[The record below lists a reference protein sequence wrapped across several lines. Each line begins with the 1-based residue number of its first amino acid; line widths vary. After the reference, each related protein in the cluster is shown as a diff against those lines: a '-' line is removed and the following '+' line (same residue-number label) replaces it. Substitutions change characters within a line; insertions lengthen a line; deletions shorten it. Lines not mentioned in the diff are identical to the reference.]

1 MVQLL
6 SSKSLLL
13 GLATTTIAVPHSTRG
28 SCDQSSLNTT
38 TFTYT
43 TTSEDTIFSIAKKF
57 DRGACDI
64 ARANRMI
71 DAEHIFA
78 DFTLRIPGQ
87 VCHPDSTTCLLTRQN
102 ATATCVKG
110 GPHDYKTIAGDTIEK
125 IALYKLNVTVDTVFS
140 EAQQVGISSITEEIP
155 AGTFIKVK
163 QCVPSSCTVTPFH
176 FTYGVYKDLAEQF
189 GTTVGQIMSSNGG
202 YNYSDASDASA
213 AWITVPMGCTN
224 LALNVT
230 EEI

>member
-1 MVQLL
+1 MRLL
-6 SSKSLLL
+6 SFSLVV
-13 GLATTTIAVPHSTRG
+13 GLATTAFAVPHTSQG
-28 SCDQSSLNTT
+28 SCDSSSLNSTS
-38 TFTYT
+38 FVYT

-71 DAEHIFA
+71 DAEHLFEG
-78 DFTLRIPGQ
+78 FTLLIPGQ
-87 VCHPDSTTCLLTRQN
+87 VCNPDSNTCLLTRQH

-125 IALYKLNVTVDTVFS
+125 IALYKLNVTVETVFS
-140 EAQQVGISSITEEIP
+140 EASQAGISSTAEEIP
-155 AGTFIKVK
+155 AGTFIKIR
-163 QCVPSSCTVTPFH
+163 QCVPSACTVTPFH
-176 FTYGVYKDLAEQF
+176 FTYGVYKDLAERF
-189 GTTVGQIMSSNGG
+189 GTTVGQIMSFNGA
-202 YNYSDASDASA
+202 YNYSDHSDADA

>member
-1 MVQLL
+1 MHLPFNCFLL
-6 SSKSLLL
+6 A
-13 GLATTTIAVPHSTRG
+13 LATTALAIPHTARA
-28 SCDQSSLNTT
+28 SCDESSLNSTS
-38 TFTYT
+38 FVYT

-57 DRGACDI
+57 NRGACDI

-71 DAEHIFA
+71 DAEHLYVG
-78 DFTLRIPGQ
+78 FTLRIPSQ
-87 VCHPDSTTCLLTRQN
+87 VCNPDSTTCLLTKQN

-125 IALYKLNVTVDTVFS
+125 IALYKLNITLDTVWNKAK
-140 EAQQVGISSITEEIP
+140 EMGYSSPYEELP
-155 AGTFIKVK
+155 AGTFLKIP
-163 QCVPSSCTVTPFH
+163 QCVPSACTVTPFH
-176 FTYGVYKDLAEQF
+176 FTYGVYKDLAEKF
-189 GTTVGQIMSSNGG
+189 GTTVGQIMSFNGA
-202 YNYSDASDASA
+202 YNYSDHSNAEA